1 MTYKLA
7 KVNGKVV
14 QVLHGASVV
23 YYDGDD
29 RIEAPVTLVEA
40 GSFDEAVR
48 KFSEEDDGQG
58 SRTGDASPVQ
68 RP

>member
-1 MTYKLA
+1 MIYRLA

-29 RIEAPVTLVEA
+29 RIEAPVALVEA
-40 GSFDEAVR
+40 KSFDEAVR
-48 KFSEEDDGQG
+48 KFSEENDGQG
-58 SRTGDASPVQ
+58 SRTGDASFIQ